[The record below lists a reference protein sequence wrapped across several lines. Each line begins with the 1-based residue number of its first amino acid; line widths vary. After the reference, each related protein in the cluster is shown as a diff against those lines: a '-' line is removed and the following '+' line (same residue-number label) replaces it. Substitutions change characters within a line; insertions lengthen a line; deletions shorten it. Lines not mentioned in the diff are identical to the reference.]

1 MEGRIIVP
9 IDPPFTR
16 VRPEIRQGTVSNS
29 DTSAHQ
35 FHVNDAVNGERVMMK
50 HRRAR
55 IRTWFVIILSAIVF
69 SGVCPLPAV
78 SAAELKIAAASDLN
92 FAFKD
97 LVALYEKK
105 TGEHV
110 KLSLGSSGNFYSQI
124 ENGAPF
130 DLYFSADIRYPQKLI
145 EGGHGLAES
154 LYKYAVGRI
163 VLWVPAKSLVVID
176 QGLTALTHTSV
187 RKIAI
192 ANPKHAPYGRAAVAA
207 LEHFKLYEAVKDKLV
222 MGENISQAAQFVE
235 SGASDAGIIAL
246 SLAMAP
252 TMKASG
258 KYWEI
263 PADAHPPLEQ
273 GAVLLKRSTNQ
284 EKARDFLKFLQGSE
298 GQEIMRRYGF
308 MLPG

>member
-1 MEGRIIVP
+1 M
-9 IDPPFTR
+9 
-16 VRPEIRQGTVSNS
+16 Q
-29 DTSAHQ
+29 
-35 FHVNDAVNGERVMMK
+35 
-50 HRRAR
+50 HRRAS
-55 IRTWFVIILSAIVF
+55 IRAWFVIILSATAL
-69 SGVCPLPAV
+69 SGLCQSPAALATEV
-78 SAAELKIAAASDLN
+78 KIAAASDLN

-145 EGGHGLAES
+145 EGGHGIADS

-163 VLWVPAKSLVVID
+163 VLWVPTGSSVPIEKGLESLV
-176 QGLTALTHTSV
+176 GPSV
-187 RKIAI
+187 RKVAI

-207 LEHFKLYEAVKDKLV
+207 LAHFKLYDVVKDKLV
-222 MGENISQAAQFVE
+222 LGENISQAAQFVE

-252 TMKASG
+252 TMKSAG
-258 KYWEI
+258 KYWEV
-263 PADAHPPLEQ
+263 PADAHPQIEQ

-284 EKARDFLKFLQGSE
+284 EKARAFLKFLQGSE

-308 MLPG
+308 VLPG